1 MRNKR
6 NAYKWLVT
14 TVRWAARLSSIVMA
28 ALILIVSFGHI
39 QSGEGLPNPFT
50 EPLAVTLETVG
61 FLVCLAGLIIAWR
74 WARLGG
80 MLILAGML
88 TFHVVECKVW
98 LNWMFLVLEL
108 VGLAHLCAWVLSR
121 RLDDLPNKPQKN

>member
-1 MRNKR
+1 MRTNR

-14 TVRWAARLSSIVMA
+14 AVRWLTRLSGIVMA

-39 QSGEGLPNPFT
+39 QSGEGMPNPFT

-80 MLILAGML
+80 VLILAGML
-88 TFHVVECKVW
+88 TFHIIECKVW
-98 LNWMFLVLEL
+98 LNWVFLVLEL
-108 VGLAHLCAWVLSR
+108 VGFGHLCTWVLSR
-121 RLDDLPNKPQKN
+121 RFNDFSNRPHKN